1 MADSGHQ
8 PSREVEAARAW
19 HAAQRGINRNP
30 RDRLSFL
37 AGYLACASSVQRMED
52 ELEFYR
58 EQARQEQDSGA
69 DVIDL

>member
-1 MADSGHQ
+1 
-8 PSREVEAARAW
+8 
-19 HAAQRGINRNP
+19 
-30 RDRLSFL
+30 
-37 AGYLACASSVQRMED
+37 MED